1 MEWKTFLKDYLA
13 FSRKE
18 RVAIIVV
25 ISLIFFIWL
34 SPKILSNSRSGQT
47 ALSIDTSWV
56 NQTKNLKPIAS
67 DMNKNEEAENVN
79 ATELTFE
86 KSVDSKSPKMELFY
100 FDPNKATPDEWKKL
114 GIKEKTIYTI
124 QNYLNKG
131 GHFYKPS
138 DLEKIYGLKPGDCA
152 RLESYVKIE
161 SQSKNH
167 FTDTPNS
174 DFKKIEQEPPV
185 SRSKTIDI
193 NSADTT
199 AFISLPGIGN
209 KLASRIV
216 NFREK
221 LGGFYSIDQVGET
234 YALADTTFQK
244 IKKYLALS
252 NATVKTFNINTATK
266 DEMKSHPYMK
276 WAIANAI
283 VEFRN
288 QHGDFS
294 SLEDLKKISLI
305 TDEIFLKIKPYLAL

>member
-234 YALADTTFQK
+234 YALADTTFRK